1 MTCKFKFSIFGRLMK
16 SLLTL
21 MFIAVMTTVCAQAQT
36 TMKVNPDARQKLNQ
50 FIQQSKF
57 DGEPNTSFNGL
68 SNPKLKPPLNTL
80 LNLAAKDF
88 LVTVSMHPT
97 EKKFQDNIKK
107 GLDRFNAYTHELD
120 TEDMERICHY
130 FEELMD
136 CVGLQS
142 SNGLLNKWIYGFD
155 PAKKN

>member
-1 MTCKFKFSIFGRLMK
+1 MK
-16 SLLTL
+16 SLFTL
-21 MFIAVMTTVCAQAQT
+21 MFIAVMTIVCAQEQS

-68 SNPKLKPPLNTL
+68 SNPKLKPQLNTL

-88 LVTVSMHPT
+88 LVTASVRPT

-107 GLDRFNAYTHELD
+107 GLNRFNTYADELD

-155 PAKKN
+155 PARKN